1 MAKQISSGNQAST
14 EQPDLKRKLAW
25 RMGFAGLMIVMLLG
39 TLAVFDYLSTPDEPE
54 TSSPRFTEPVP
65 VQKKEITQPVKQ
77 VEALPEPPKEEKK
90 PAEPEITAAPVEPPS
105 RPEVASQPVLP
116 RTPSSSEPRAMP
128 LNRTPAAVQRQ
139 APAPVAATA
148 PAVPRSAE
156 PRPAEIRPA
165 AQPEEAAPTAR
176 QQVAPAGGSTFGGR
190 LFKGYALQAGV
201 FSDVSGAEEVRAK
214 LMLNNIPSTLEVRI
228 HVGPFKTREEADA
241 ARAKMKELG
250 IDAMMLMPPKGAV
263 RR

>member
-1 MAKQISSGNQAST
+1 MATQISSGNQAST

-116 RTPSSSEPRAMP
+116 RTHPAAESRAVPSPA
-128 LNRTPAAVQRQ
+128 RTPVAAQHQAPVAAPSQPAPSRITEARPAVQPE
-139 APAPVAATA
+139 APAPV
-148 PAVPRSAE
+148 V
-156 PRPAEIRPA
+156 RP
-165 AQPEEAAPTAR
+165 
-176 QQVAPAGGSTFGGR
+176 QVAPAGGSTFGGR